1 MRTEKK
7 SAAPTTETVNP
18 RFVDIDSWPTDE
30 AVEAMLEGQLSAI
43 TTIKTQVSKIARASE
58 AAAERLM
65 KGGRLIYV
73 GAGTSGRIAV
83 QDGVELGPTFGWL
96 AERLVYILAGGLDA
110 LTKSAEG
117 AEDDVEDARAQID
130 AAQISTS
137 DVVIGVAASGRTP
150 FTVAALDAAR
160 KLGALTI
167 GVSNNPATALLDV
180 SDHQL
185 LAETGSELIAGST
198 RMKAGTAQK
207 TILNLL
213 STAIML
219 RSGLVYR
226 GMMVNMVISNE
237 KLRLRAHG
245 MIESLAECTHD
256 VAMAALAA
264 ADGNIKKAVLIAMGF
279 KTGAAT
285 DLLSKH
291 DQNLRGALDSLA
303 AKGT

>member
-1 MRTEKK
+1 M
-7 SAAPTTETVNP
+7 SAPKIIAQPTTETVNP

-65 KGGRLIYV
+65 KGGRLVYV

-96 AERLVYILAGGLDA
+96 AERLVYILAGGLEA

-117 AEDDVEDARAQID
+117 AEDDMVDARAQIE
-130 AAQISTS
+130 AVHISAC

-150 FTVAALDAAR
+150 FTVTALDVAR

-167 GVSNNPATALLDV
+167 GVSNNPASALLEV
-180 SDHQL
+180 SEHQL

-245 MIESLAECTHD
+245 MIEALAECTNN
-256 VAMAALAA
+256 VAITALTA
-264 ADGNIKKAVLIAMGF
+264 ADGNIKKAVLIAMGL
-279 KTGAAT
+279 KISDAT
-285 DLLSKH
+285 DLLASH
-291 DQNLRGALDSLA
+291 DQNLRWALDSLA
-303 AKGT
+303 PKGT

>member
-1 MRTEKK
+1 MPTPKK
-7 SAAPTTETVNP
+7 SAQPTTETVNP

-65 KGGRLIYV
+65 KGGRLVYV

-96 AERLVYILAGGLDA
+96 AERLVYILAGGLEA

-117 AEDDVEDARAQID
+117 AEDDMDDARTQID
-130 AAQISTS
+130 EAHISTN

-167 GVSNNPATALLDV
+167 GVSNNPNSALLEV

-226 GMMVNMVISNE
+226 GLMVNMVISNE
-237 KLRLRAHG
+237 KLRIRAHG
-245 MIESLAECTHD
+245 MIEALAECNND
-256 VAMAALAA
+256 VAIAALATA
-264 ADGNIKKAVLIAMGF
+264 EGNIKKAVLIAMGF
-279 KTGAAT
+279 KMSDAT
-285 DLLSKH
+285 DLLSRH
-291 DQNLRGALDSLA
+291 DQNLRWALDSLA
-303 AKGT
+303 PKGT